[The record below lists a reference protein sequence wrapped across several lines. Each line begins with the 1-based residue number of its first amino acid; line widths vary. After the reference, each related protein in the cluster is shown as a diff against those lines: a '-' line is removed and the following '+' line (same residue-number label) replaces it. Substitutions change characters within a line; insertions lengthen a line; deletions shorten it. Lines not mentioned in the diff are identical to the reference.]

1 MARIRIALVG
11 IGKIARDQHV
21 RALAANADF
30 ELVAAVSRHHRLDGV
45 PNFSSL
51 ADLLDEGPA
60 IDALAI
66 CTPPQVRYEIA
77 CHALDAGVHVMLEK
91 PPGATLNEVE
101 SLRER
106 AADRGATLFATW
118 HSRAAAGVAPA
129 RRLLEGRR
137 VQKVRIEW
145 KEDVRV
151 WHPGQT
157 WIWQAG
163 GLGVFDPGI
172 NALSIVT
179 HILPERLHLTQATLA
194 FPANCETPIAAEL
207 ALIGERGAAATM
219 SLDFLHEGPP
229 AWDIDVEHDGG
240 RLRLSRG
247 GAILAVG
254 DEAPV
259 EAPDEEYPNLYRR
272 FAVLVNG
279 RQSDVD
285 VEPLRLVADAFLCG
299 RRHIVEPFNE

>member
-1 MARIRIALVG
+1 
-11 IGKIARDQHV
+11 
-21 RALAANADF
+21 
-30 ELVAAVSRHHRLDGV
+30 
-45 PNFSSL
+45 
-51 ADLLDEGPA
+51 
-60 IDALAI
+60 
-66 CTPPQVRYEIA
+66 
-77 CHALDAGVHVMLEK
+77 
-91 PPGATLNEVE
+91 
-101 SLRER
+101 
-106 AADRGATLFATW
+106 
-118 HSRAAAGVAPA
+118 VAPA
-129 RRLLEGRR
+129 RRLLEGRS
-137 VQKVRIEW
+137 VRHVHIDW

-179 HILPERLHLTQATLA
+179 HILPERLHLTQATLN

-207 ALIGERGAAATM
+207 SLSGERGAAATM

-229 AWDIDVEHDGG
+229 AWNIDVEHDGG
-240 RLRLSRG
+240 SLRLSRG
-247 GAILAVG
+247 GAVLEVG

-272 FAVLVNG
+272 FALLVNDQ
-279 RQSDVD
+279 QSDVD

-299 RRHIVEPFNE
+299 RRQIVDPFSEV